1 MKSYRRY
8 LYRKQPSS
16 ELIRN
21 IRKVKLI
28 RRKCNF
34 MLMMTKFLCNVNWT
48 NSQQISRAN
57 ESNFLNYKDS
67 NIVLID
73 GKSYVRH
80 NVIYELYQDH
90 PTILKVE
97 PSDRDPNDLKQ
108 DFNYT
113 NTENLAEYEHRMSQ
127 PIRDHY
133 SIFSKS
139 SFHHENLNVS
149 KLRTV
154 RQKTL
159 LLYNRPTL
167 L

>member
-1 MKSYRRY
+1 
-8 LYRKQPSS
+8 
-16 ELIRN
+16 
-21 IRKVKLI
+21 
-28 RRKCNF
+28 
-34 MLMMTKFLCNVNWT
+34 MTKFLCNVNWT

-113 NTENLAEYEHRMSQ
+113 NTEK
-127 PIRDHY
+127 P
-133 SIFSKS
+133 
-139 SFHHENLNVS
+139 
-149 KLRTV
+149 
-154 RQKTL
+154 
-159 LLYNRPTL
+159 
-167 L
+167 

>member
-1 MKSYRRY
+1 MRSYRRY
-8 LYRKQPSS
+8 LYCKQPSS
-16 ELIRN
+16 ELMRN

-90 PTILKVE
+90 PTIIKVE
-97 PSDRDPNDLKQ
+97 TSDRDPNDLKQ

-113 NTENLAEYEHRMSQ
+113 NKENPEEYEHRIINQ
-127 PIRDHY
+127 YEI
-133 SIFSKS
+133 IT
-139 SFHHENLNVS
+139 VS
-149 KLRTV
+149 LVNHRFIMKILTLVRLRTV

>member
-1 MKSYRRY
+1 
-8 LYRKQPSS
+8 
-16 ELIRN
+16 
-21 IRKVKLI
+21 
-28 RRKCNF
+28 

-113 NTENLAEYEHRMSQ
+113 NTENLEEYEHRMSQ

-149 KLRTV
+149 KVTNSQTENSSTV
-154 RQKTL
+154 QPSDTFVS
-159 LLYNRPTL
+159 
-167 L
+167 